1 MSVYKIK
8 TEWGLTIWHMRQPY
22 GNRAFKLSQ
31 VFVHAPHFW
40 QRWIMR
46 FRGYRPSQINS
57 YWWVKSG
64 CVGWRTL
71 ELMAVH
77 DVWFNNPPNRI
88 ARAHHLTRMKELDK

>member
-1 MSVYKIK
+1 MGLHKIN
-8 TEWGLTIWHMRQPY
+8 TDWGLTIWHMRHSY
-22 GNRAFKLSQ
+22 ACGAFYLSQ
-31 VFVHAPHFW
+31 AFVHAPHFW

-46 FRGYRPSQINS
+46 FRGYRPMSCNP
-57 YWWVKSG
+57 YWFIKSG

-88 ARAHHLTRMKELDK
+88 AQAHHLTRLKEFSK